1 MVIVPISQI
10 RNLKLTQP
18 GVGSRNLSEVHL
30 SLKPQ
35 VFPADYWSCQ
45 RPQGKP
51 VPLQVAQTKASA
63 YNVGDLVQSLG

>member
-1 MVIVPISQI
+1 MVIVPISQM

-18 GVGSRNLSEVHL
+18 GVRSRNLSEVHL

-45 RPQGKP
+45 CPRGKP
-51 VPLQVAQTKASA
+51 VPLP
-63 YNVGDLVQSLG
+63 GLLVPEPAESFSL